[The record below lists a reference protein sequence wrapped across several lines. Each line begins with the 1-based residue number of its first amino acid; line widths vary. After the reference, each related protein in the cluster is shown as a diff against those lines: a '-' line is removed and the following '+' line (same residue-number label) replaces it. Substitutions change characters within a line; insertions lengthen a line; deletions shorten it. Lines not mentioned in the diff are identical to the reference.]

1 MQGKLD
7 INSKVRKWL
16 VILAFL
22 TPDVTYGDK
31 ASPNTLTLSAS
42 ELSSGCS
49 IVFKPM
55 PATLDEESLGAPL
68 TEINVSWICD
78 GAPEVLVDTY
88 KVEGGSPEVFTAF
101 IRKKQTIV
109 VGAKWHICSRASD
122 FCGDLYR
129 VFLYRYTGKGGN
141 PQFKNSSFVLG
152 EKQSGLDGTIDGKKA
167 SFPLRSQ
174 DAITAEL
181 ELLGY

>member
-7 INSKVRKWL
+7 INSKTRKWL

-22 TPDVTYGDK
+22 TPGVTYGDK
-31 ASPNTLTLSAS
+31 ASPNTLTLSAG

-49 IVFKPM
+49 NVFKPM
-55 PATLDEESLGAPL
+55 PATLDEESLGAPS

-88 KVEGGSPEVFTAF
+88 KVEGGSPDVFTTF
-101 IRKKQTIV
+101 VREKETLV
-109 VGAKWHICSRASD
+109 VCAKWHICSRASD

-129 VFLYRYTGKGGN
+129 VFLYRYTGKGGI

-152 EKQSGLDGTIDGKKA
+152 RNKA
-167 SFPLRSQ
+167 
-174 DAITAEL
+174 D
-181 ELLGY
+181 